1 MTKIIGLTGGIGSG
15 KSTVARE
22 FLALGIP
29 VYFADI
35 EAKKLLD
42 EPHVQQQLKAVF
54 GEEILDQAAVNK
66 AKLAAI
72 VFTDSTKL
80 QQLNAIIHPAVQV
93 HFRQWLSLH
102 SHQSLVVKEA
112 AILFESGSAAQC
124 DYVVSVQ
131 APEADRVARVMARD
145 QVSEVQVI
153 ARMQHQW
160 TDEQR
165 AKKSDFIITN
175 LSQETLKNQVL
186 TILHAIQN
194 TNPK

>member
-29 VYFADI
+29 VYFADV

-42 EPHVQQQLKAVF
+42 ETQVQQQLKAVF
-54 GEEILDQAAVNK
+54 GEEIFDQAAVNK

-72 VFTDSTKL
+72 VFTDSSKL

-93 HFRQWLSLH
+93 HFTQWLSLH
-102 SHQSLVVKEA
+102 SNQPLVVKEA
-112 AILFESGSAAQC
+112 AILFESGSVAQC

-131 APEADRVARVMARD
+131 APEVDRVARVMARD
-145 QVSEVQVI
+145 QVSEAQVLSRI
-153 ARMQHQW
+153 QHQW

-165 AKKSDFIITN
+165 AKKSDFIINN
-175 LSQETLKNQVL
+175 LSQETLKNQVIA
-186 TILHAIQN
+186 ILHAIQI

>member
-1 MTKIIGLTGGIGSG
+1 
-15 KSTVARE
+15 
-22 FLALGIP
+22 
-29 VYFADI
+29 
-35 EAKKLLD
+35 
-42 EPHVQQQLKAVF
+42 
-54 GEEILDQAAVNK
+54 
-66 AKLAAI
+66 
-72 VFTDSTKL
+72 
-80 QQLNAIIHPAVQV
+80 
-93 HFRQWLSLH
+93 
-102 SHQSLVVKEA
+102 
-112 AILFESGSAAQC
+112 
-124 DYVVSVQ
+124 VSVQ

>member
-15 KSTVARE
+15 KSTVAHE

-29 VYFADI
+29 VYFADV

-42 EPHVQQQLKAVF
+42 EPQVQQQLKAVF
-54 GEEILDQAAVNK
+54 GEEIFDQAAVNK

-72 VFTDSTKL
+72 VFTDSSKL

-93 HFRQWLSLH
+93 HFTRWLSLH
-102 SHQSLVVKEA
+102 SNQPLVVKEA

-131 APEADRVARVMARD
+131 APKADRVARVMARD
-145 QVSEVQVI
+145 QVSEAQVLS
-153 ARMQHQW
+153 RMQHQW
-160 TDEQR
+160 IDEQR
-165 AKKSDFIITN
+165 AKKSDFIINN

-186 TILHAIQN
+186 TILHSIQI

>member
-29 VYFADI
+29 VYFADV

-42 EPHVQQQLKAVF
+42 ETQVQQQLKAVF
-54 GEEILDQAAVNK
+54 GEEIFDQAAVNK

-72 VFTDSTKL
+72 VFTDSSKL
-80 QQLNAIIHPAVQV
+80 QQLNSIIHPAVQV
-93 HFRQWLSLH
+93 HFTQWLSLH
-102 SHQSLVVKEA
+102 SHQPFVVKEA

-131 APEADRVARVMARD
+131 APKADRVARVMARD
-145 QVSEVQVI
+145 QVSEAQVLS
-153 ARMQHQW
+153 RMQHQW

-165 AKKSDFIITN
+165 AKKSDFIINN

-186 TILHAIQN
+186 TVLHAIQI